1 VKSQVFRA
9 SLFGLLAL
17 AACGDKGTASTTQ
30 TGGTTS
36 SGGQRTGG
44 SGGGSGGT
52 AASGGLPSAGG
63 VSAGGTTG
71 TVGSNGGAI
80 GKGGSVGAGGA
91 TGVAGD
97 SGAAGSTAAGGALGN
112 GGVTGVGGSTGGR
125 SGAGGAGAG
134 ASGSSDAAG
143 QVPDSGQAETPVRDV
158 GSTGDA
164 LDKTVTFHNGAFWND
179 TTGKHIEAHG
189 GGFLKVA
196 DTWYWFGEDKS
207 GNSGIFKGVN
217 CYASKDL
224 VTWEF
229 RNAVATPKTAT
240 QLSASDRIIER
251 PKVLYNDSTKQYVMW
266 AHYDG
271 GNYTDSQAAV
281 FTSPTVDG
289 NYTLVKVFKPL
300 GNTSRDC
307 TLYKE
312 DDGTAYFISVSRTQ
326 SDMSVYHL
334 SDDYLDAKELTAT
347 LWVNQSRE
355 APAIFKSSG
364 TYFMI
369 TSGSTGWAPN
379 HAQYATA
386 SAIKGPWSNLTDLG
400 TSSTTWDSQPTY
412 VIPIGGSQTTTYI
425 YAGDHWTYPQLMN
438 SQYIWLPLVVNGTKI
453 SMDYAAQWSLN
464 LGTGRVN

>member
-1 VKSQVFRA
+1 MRRQVLSA
-9 SLFGLLAL
+9 SFVGFLAL
-17 AACGDKGTASTTQ
+17 AACGTNGPATTH
-30 TGGTTS
+30 TGGATS
-36 SGGQRTGG
+36 SGGQR
-44 SGGGSGGT
+44 SGGNIDGAGGT
-52 AASGGLPSAGG
+52 SGSTGMGG
-63 VSAGGTTG
+63 VSAGGGTTN
-71 TVGSNGGAI
+71 S
-80 GKGGSVGAGGA
+80 SPGGA
-91 TGVAGD
+91 TGKGGATTETGGATGSGGSTRMAGGTD
-97 SGAAGSTAAGGALGN
+97 AGGTTGAAGATGAGGTIARGGAT
-112 GGVTGVGGSTGGR
+112 GGVTGLGGTRGSGGQTGPDG
-125 SGAGGAGAG
+125 GGA
-134 ASGSSDAAG
+134 SDASIATRDAG
-143 QVPDSGQAETPVRDV
+143 PEASPTKD
-158 GSTGDA
+158 TGTVVDA
-164 LDKTVTFHNGAFWND
+164 IDKTVTFHNGVFWND

-189 GGFLKVA
+189 GGFLKDG

-251 PKVLYNDSTKQYVMW
+251 PKVLYNDSTKKYVMW

-281 FTSPTVDG
+281 FSSPTVDG

-312 DDGTAYFISVSRTQ
+312 DDGTAYFISVSKTQ

-334 SDDYLDAKELTAT
+334 TDDYLDAKELTAT
-347 LWVNQSRE
+347 LWVNQGRE
-355 APAIFKSSG
+355 APAIFKTG
-364 TYFMI
+364 GNYFMI
-369 TSGSTGWAPN
+369 TSASTGWAPN
-379 HAQYATA
+379 HAQYSTA

-412 VIPIGGSQTTTYI
+412 VIPIFGSQTTGPI
-425 YAGDHWTYPQLMN
+425 PN
-438 SQYIWLPLVVNGTKI
+438 
-453 SMDYAAQWSLN
+453 
-464 LGTGRVN
+464 